1 MRAKKTFLKLRAL
14 LIEYDMSFEELGHR
28 IGRSY
33 AHISNSFRGARSWD
47 LWEMYAILDLFNIS
61 HEELHEY
68 FPKDGIAA

>member
-14 LIEYDMSFEELGHR
+14 LTEYDMTFEELGHR

-33 AHISNSFRGARSWD
+33 PHISNSFRGTRSWD
-47 LWEMYAILDLFNIS
+47 LWEMYAIMDLFNIPYDQ
-61 HEELHEY
+61 LNQY